1 MYSEEDHA
9 GTQLIKHA
17 GIFQRSISCM
27 NIAEAVAEFY
37 FRRNRYKGQ
46 VKIEADTY
54 FSTKIILF
62 QFYQIIRISGFG
74 IAGQINIVFHTGQHI
89 HFKIVDAVGV
99 ELEVKRKRSNI
110 ALNDFGLNR
119 FFEQLAA
126 A

>member
-1 MYSEEDHA
+1 MVIVSWAATTAVTLHSSKAIQNFIEKKLSNELLLQMYGEENHA

-62 QFYQIIRISGFG
+62 QF
-74 IAGQINIVFHTGQHI
+74 
-89 HFKIVDAVGV
+89 
-99 ELEVKRKRSNI
+99 
-110 ALNDFGLNR
+110 
-119 FFEQLAA
+119 
-126 A
+126 